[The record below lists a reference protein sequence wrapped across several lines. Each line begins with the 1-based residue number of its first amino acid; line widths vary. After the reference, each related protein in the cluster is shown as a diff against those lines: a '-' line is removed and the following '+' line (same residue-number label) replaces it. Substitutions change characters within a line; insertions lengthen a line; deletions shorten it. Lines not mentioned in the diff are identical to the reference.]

1 MGASFLITLRE
12 GIEAALVVSI
22 ILAYL
27 NSIDRRDGHRS
38 VWAGVATAIGVSV
51 VAGVILNVTV
61 GAISETS
68 ERTAEAIEGIG
79 SLLAVAVLTWMIF
92 WMRRQARH
100 IKGELQQKVD
110 MAVGSQST
118 LALAALAFFVVVR
131 EGLET
136 VLFLF
141 GTIREDATG
150 SVGLAYVGA
159 GLGLLTALVLGVL
172 IYRSGVRLN
181 LRTFFKVTGALILVV
196 AAGLLASGIHELQE
210 IGWIGGESSKAF
222 DISATLSDE
231 GGVGA
236 FLKALFGYNADPSVL
251 EFGAWIAYLVV
262 TGFLFFRPSR
272 PVATPAPAAPA
283 PREAAQRS

>member
-27 NSIDRRDGHRS
+27 NTIGRQDSHRS
-38 VWAGVATAIGVSV
+38 VWAGVGSAIAVSIA
-51 VAGVILNVTV
+51 AGFILFLSV
-61 GAISETS
+61 GALSETS
-68 ERTAEAIEGIG
+68 EVAAEAIEGIG
-79 SLLAVAVLTWMIF
+79 SLLAVSVLTWMIF

-100 IKGELQQKVD
+100 IKGELQQRVD
-110 MAVGSQST
+110 
-118 LALAALAFFVVVR
+118 LALGTESTWALGALAFFVVVR

-141 GTIREDATG
+141 GTIREEATG
-150 SVGLAYVGA
+150 SVALAYVGA
-159 GLGLLTALVLGVL
+159 ALSIATALVLGFL

-210 IGWIGGESSKAF
+210 IGWIGGEGAKAF
-222 DISATLSDE
+222 DIGGTLSDE
-231 GGVGA
+231 SGIGA

-251 EFGAWIAYLVV
+251 EFGAWLGYLVV
-262 TGFLFFRPSR
+262 TGFFFFRPQRSS
-272 PVATPAPAAPA
+272 PIPAAAKPV
-283 PREAAQRS
+283 ESEVSQRA

>member
-27 NSIDRRDGHRS
+27 NTIDRRDGHRS
-38 VWAGVATAIGVSV
+38 VWTGVATAIGVSIA
-51 VAGVILNVTV
+51 AGVILNITV

-110 MAVGSQST
+110 MAIGSQST
-118 LALAALAFFVVVR
+118 FALAALAFFVVVR

-141 GTIREDATG
+141 GTIRDEVVG
-150 SVGLAYVGA
+150 STGLAYLGA
-159 GLGLLTALVLGVL
+159 ALGLLTALVLGVL
-172 IYRSGVRLN
+172 IYRGGLRLN

-196 AAGLLASGIHELQE
+196 AAGLFAYGVHEFQELGWLA
-210 IGWIGGESSKAF
+210 GEEAKAF
-222 DISATLSDE
+222 DIGGVLSDE
-231 GGVGA
+231 SGVGA
-236 FLKALFGYNADPSVL
+236 FLRALFGYNADPSVL
-251 EFGAWIAYLVV
+251 EFGAWLAYLVI
-262 TGFLFFRPSR
+262 TGFLFFRPQRS
-272 PVATPAPAAPA
+272 APAPAPA
-283 PREAAQRS
+283 KPVASEVSQRS